1 MTHHKRVLVVD
12 DEPLMRSFMERFLG
26 AKGYQVVCAD
36 DGLSAID
43 HLVEPFD
50 LVISDMRMP
59 GADGHQVLEFVRER
73 WPVTPVILMT
83 AFGSIPDAVTAMRI
97 GAFDYLTKPLPSNE
111 ELLSLVERALASSEA
126 ASPDASPPRADD
138 EAEADHAPRAKAIT
152 DEVAPVPRRGDLAA
166 WRTRYA
172 PGIIGDSPTLL
183 EALEMATHA
192 ADCDCPVLIT
202 GESGTGKEM
211 LAEAFHYA
219 NTERASGPFVAVNC
233 PAIPKELVE
242 SELFGHTKGAFTG
255 ATSARVGRFQAAD
268 NGTLFLD
275 EIGEMDAGVQSKLLR
290 VLQDF
295 RVIRVGE
302 IRGQK
307 VDVRVIAATNRDLEE
322 MVGKG
327 AFREDLFY
335 RLNVIRVH
343 LPPLRDRKEDI
354 PLLIDHFLKAL
365 TKQRNLP
372 PPIISDDVRE
382 MLCAYSWPGNI
393 RELRNILERLVI
405 LCAGRPVEP
414 KHLPLK
420 ITGVAVSSDP
430 DSEPDAFGSFRLP
443 AEGLNLRN
451 MLQRLEESMIKQAL
465 VTTGGNKNQAAKI
478 LGLNRTTLV
487 EKLRKKSGSAA

>member
-1 MTHHKRVLVVD
+1 LIVD

-26 AKGYQVVCAD
+26 SQGFEVVCAD
-36 DGLSAID
+36 DGLAAID
-43 HLVEPFD
+43 QLAEPFD

-59 GADGHQVLEFVRER
+59 GADGHQVLQFVREK

-83 AFGSIPDAVTAMRI
+83 AFGSIPDAVGVMRT
-97 GAFDYLTKPLPSNE
+97 GAFDYLTKPLPSND
-111 ELLSLVERALASSEA
+111 ELMSLVERALASAEA
-126 ASPDASPPRADD
+126 PVAPPRR
-138 EAEADHAPRAKAIT
+138 EVVEETVPEPRAKPIT
-152 DEVAPVPRRGDLAA
+152 DEVAPAPPPYEEGDLAS
-166 WRTRYA
+166 WRARYA
-172 PGIIGDSPTLL
+172 PGVIGEAPALL
-183 EALEMATHA
+183 EALEMATQA
-192 ADCDCPVLIT
+192 AACDCPVLIT

-211 LAEAFHYA
+211 LAEAFHSA
-219 NTERASGPFVAVNC
+219 NHERASGPFVAVNC

-290 VLQDF
+290 VLQDY

-322 MVGKG
+322 MVAKG
-327 AFREDLFY
+327 GFREDLFY

-343 LPPLRDRKEDI
+343 LPPLRDRKEDV
-354 PLLIDHFLKAL
+354 PLLIEHFLKTL
-365 TKQRNLP
+365 TKQRRQA
-372 PPIISDDVRE
+372 PPILSDEVRE
-382 MLCAYSWPGNI
+382 MLCNYSWPGNI

-405 LCAGRPVEP
+405 LCSGRPVEP

-420 ITGVAVSSDP
+420 ITGVAASNSDP
-430 DSEPDAFGSFRLP
+430 ELDSFGSFRLP
-443 AEGLNLRN
+443 AEGLNLRTT
-451 MLQRLEESMIKQAL
+451 LQRLEESMIKQAL

-487 EKLRKKSGSAA
+487 EKLRKKTATA